1 MEMFKGNSEKVCDI
15 THAGAV
21 PARRLEAMDQSLES
35 PKKWIPLTNGVIKAG
50 WLGNLQNPQTKW
62 SF

>member
-21 PARRLEAMDQSLES
+21 PARRLEAMDQSLEI
-35 PKKWIPLTNGVIKAG
+35 PKKMDPTYQRCHQSWLAG
-50 WLGNLQNPQTKW
+50 KSAKSPN
-62 SF
+62 